1 MKVGPD
7 RNFQKV
13 NNGDESQDGKQSNS
27 KPDSFKL
34 LLFLVLFDIFFVFI
48 CLIADMLYLLAADGT
63 QIINDEGVSLD
74 LLNHFFVLLL

>member
-13 NNGDESQDGKQSNS
+13 YNGDESQDGKQSNS
-27 KPDSFKL
+27 KPYSFKL

-63 QIINDEGVSLD
+63 QIINDEGVSFD